1 MTTRLTNDLADVDTA
16 NIPEREV
23 RSLQTTE
30 GTENTEELMKK
41 CGFGAS
47 LPCDSEVSELA
58 KPVAACV
65 ARVI

>member
-1 MTTRLTNDLADVDTA
+1 MTTRLTNDLADVDSA
-16 NIPEREV
+16 NTPEREA

-30 GTENTEELMKK
+30 STEELMKK

-47 LPCDSEVSELA
+47 LPCDIEVSGLA
-58 KPVAACV
+58 KLVAACV